1 MEKLFALFN
10 AFWSTA
16 MAHSLHYNPYQTAA
30 AHHQSMMDSLQHR
43 SQAAQSKR
51 DKRLLE
57 LLEQEKDQLR
67 KEICHPNAWQTLQ
80 SGFHSVQKGINKI
93 LFGGST
99 LQVNEFDV
107 GSDHFWFASDPMTG
121 KCVYADSESELR
133 LWIEENYHE
142 R

>member
-1 MEKLFALFN
+1 
-10 AFWSTA
+10 
-16 MAHSLHYNPYQTAA
+16 MAHSLHYNPYHTDD
-30 AHHQSMMDSLQHR
+30 AHHKSMMDSLQHR
-43 SQAAQSKR
+43 WEAAHAKM

-57 LLEQEKDQLR
+57 LLEQEKYQLR
-67 KEICHPNAWQTLQ
+67 KEVYHPNVWQTLQ
-80 SGFHSVQKGINKI
+80 AGFHSVQKGINRV

-99 LQVNEFDV
+99 LQVNEFVV
-107 GSDHFWFASDPMTG
+107 GSDHFWFALDPLTG

>member
-1 MEKLFALFN
+1 
-10 AFWSTA
+10 
-16 MAHSLHYNPYQTAA
+16 MAHSLHYNPYQTDA

-43 SQAAQSKR
+43 WETAQAKK

-57 LLEQEKDQLR
+57 LLEQEKYQLR
-67 KEICHPNAWQTLQ
+67 KEAYHPNAWQSLQ

-93 LFGGST
+93 FFGGST

-121 KCVYADSESELR
+121 RCVYADSESELII
-133 LWIEENYHE
+133 WIEENYHG